1 MYEKAGQAEPPPD
14 HPAATMI
21 WRASEMNGVMANSV
35 NGFTNGHVDD
45 GELDEVDPIA
55 MQLG

>member
-1 MYEKAGQAEPPPD
+1 
-14 HPAATMI
+14 
-21 WRASEMNGVMANSV
+21 MNGVMANSV